1 VTPILHG
8 TAVAEGLAE
17 GTARSLLWEIP
28 DVPGGTIASD
38 EIEREI
44 AHFDGARQDLRDRLL
59 ELRVRTAERLG
70 DMEARIFDPQL
81 LMLEDSLLVDGTRT
95 FIREH
100 RFSAARA
107 FSLRALEL
115 LAMWNRTKHPMVL
128 DRLNDLEDLQ
138 VHLLH
143 LLLGTDGPHGPAG
156 DSDPVILIA
165 GDLTPSLTMKL
176 DLDAVVGIVTERGTR
191 TSHWAILARSL
202 GLPAIAGVRG
212 IIQAAADGETV
223 LIDGR
228 SGRVAVRPGPDERQA
243 FGERRGRLRTW
254 DAESLGAGETETRTI
269 DGARI
274 TVRANLD
281 LPGEALSARERGPDG
296 VGLFRTEFLVVGR
309 TSMPNEEEQYEAYRG
324 VVTAFAGAPVYIRT
338 FDLGGDKFPAFLQMP
353 HEENPFLGLRSLRLL
368 MEHPEIFRPQI
379 RAILRAAA
387 HGSVHLMLPM
397 VNHVSDIEFVRRCLA
412 EEAAA
417 LKKDGLQVGP
427 CPVGALI
434 ETPAAVWQAEEL
446 MRHSEFL
453 SVGTNDLVQYT
464 LAVDRTNASLQHL
477 YDPFHPSVV
486 RQLHRVALAG
496 QRGSDDICVCG
507 EFAGNPVGAFLL
519 LGLGFKALSVAW
531 PAVPEIRSVVASFS
545 LAEAR
550 AAAERAL
557 AAETSR
563 SVVEGLVR
571 SIGTKIDL
579 SMYA

>member
-1 VTPILHG
+1 MSLVLHG
-8 TAVAEGLAE
+8 TAVSEGLAE
-17 GTARSLLWEIP
+17 GVARPLLWEIP
-28 DVPGGTIASD
+28 EVPGGTIAAE
-38 EIEREI
+38 EIQRELE
-44 AHFDGARQDLRDRLL
+44 HFDTAREGLRDRLL
-59 ELRVRTAERLG
+59 ALRARTAARLG

-81 LMLEDSLLVDGTRT
+81 LMLEDSLLVEGTRA
-95 FIREH
+95 FILEH

-143 LLLGTDGPHGPAG
+143 LLLGTDGPHGPEG
-156 DSDPVILIA
+156 DTEPVILIA

-176 DLDAVVGIVTERGTR
+176 DLDTVVGIVTERGTR

-202 GLPAIAGVRG
+202 GVPAIAGVRG
-212 IIQAAADGETV
+212 ILVAAADGETV

-228 SGRVAVRPGPDERQA
+228 SGKVAVGPGPEERQA

-254 DAESLGAGETETRTI
+254 DAESLGAKGTETHTE
-269 DGARI
+269 DGAHI

-281 LPGEALSARERGPDG
+281 LPGEAESAKGRGPEG

-324 VVTAFAGAPVYIRT
+324 VVSAFAGAPVYIRT
-338 FDLGGDKFPAFLQMP
+338 FDLGGDKFPAFLKMP

-368 MEHPEIFRPQI
+368 MEHPEIFRPQL

-387 HGSVHLMLPM
+387 HGQVRLMLPL
-397 VNHVSDIEFVRRCLA
+397 VNRVSDIEFVRNSLA
-412 EEAAA
+412 EESEA
-417 LKKDGLQVGP
+417 LQREGFEVGA

-434 ETPAAVWQAEEL
+434 ETPAAVWQADEM
-446 MRHSEFL
+446 MRHSDFL
-453 SVGTNDLVQYT
+453 SVGTNDLIQYT

-477 YDPFHPSVV
+477 YDPFHPAVV
-486 RQLHRVALAG
+486 RQLHRVAQAG
-496 QRGSDDICVCG
+496 QHGNDDVCVCG

-519 LGLGFKALSVAW
+519 LGLGFNALSVAW
-531 PAVPEIRSVVASFS
+531 AAVPEIRSVVASFS

-557 AAETSR
+557 AAENSR
-563 SVVEGLVR
+563 SVVEALVQ

-579 SMYA
+579 SMFA